1 MAHPQPTRNYQLT
14 WIAMG
19 SKCVNVETV
28 EAFTR
33 MQADGI
39 IRWRELK
46 NGNQVK
52 DVIEVK
58 LEEMA

>member
-1 MAHPQPTRNYQLT
+1 MTHPQPTRNYQVT
-14 WIAMG
+14 WTAMG
-19 SKCVNVETV
+19 SKCINVETV
-28 EAFTR
+28 EAVTK

-52 DVIEVK
+52 DVIK
-58 LEEMA
+58 MEEMA

>member
-1 MAHPQPTRNYQLT
+1 MPKLFEVT

-28 EAFTR
+28 EACTK

-39 IRWRELK
+39 IRWRELA
-46 NGNQVK
+46 NGTEIKDITVK
-52 DVIEVK
+52 EV
-58 LEEMA
+58 A